1 MNNQL
6 PPDPEFE
13 DEMLVS
19 MKDWTAQ
26 DFSNLYVR
34 YRPIVLA
41 HVKKVLANPDQAEE
55 VTQDTFFY
63 LMTALPEV
71 DSELGVLRLLKWKS
85 RMLALNLVARE
96 SRISQAPLDESASF
110 FEADIP
116 EPSDAVVRAD
126 DAAIVAQALAK
137 IPPLQR
143 RALVMSLYE
152 EQTYAQMAETLE
164 VTPNAV
170 RQMVFRAKASF
181 RKALIGEAAAEG
193 LSASEILSLAARR
206 AAANSGKFFG
216 AAGVMVLVA
225 AVSFGFMPQSPS
237 DQRASLPSP
246 VIQEEFGDLGM
257 SSDSDAGEE
266 EVPAPASLAT
276 GPETQEPAI
285 ELSES
290 VAPAE
295 TVSISNFETDLA
307 EGTSTAEVAQAPFSA
322 QLQTGLVASSL
333 SVRQVNHPFG
343 TPAGQVAVSFDFG
356 PDLQMFANY
365 DPTTN
370 VLVSPVLVAEVNGQQ
385 LIGIP
390 KLSAAE
396 LVDAGGGFSEL
407 KVSIQDFYAEV
418 DGAALNYSWIT
429 DASSSLTLTT
439 NQKSSIVRGEALLN
453 G

>member
-1 MNNQL
+1 MNHQL

-13 DEMLVS
+13 DAVPVS

-34 YRPIVLA
+34 YRPTVLA
-41 HVKKVLANPDQAEE
+41 HVKKVLVNPDQAEE

-71 DSELGVLRLLKWKS
+71 DSEFGVLRLLKWKS

-96 SRISQAPLDESASF
+96 SRISQAPLDESTSS
-110 FEADIP
+110 FEAEIP
-116 EPSDAVVRAD
+116 EPSEAIVRAD

-170 RQMVFRAKASF
+170 RQMVFRAKGSF

-193 LSASEILSLAARR
+193 LSVSEILSLAARR
-206 AAANSGKFFG
+206 AAANSGKFIG

-237 DQRASLPSP
+237 DQRASEPSL
-246 VIQEEFGDLGM
+246 VIQEEVGDLGI
-257 SSDSDAGEE
+257 SSDSGAGEE
-266 EVPAPASLAT
+266 EVPAPSSLAT
-276 GPETQEPAI
+276 EPETQAPSIEP
-285 ELSES
+285 SES
-290 VAPAE
+290 VALAE
-295 TVSISNFETDLA
+295 TVSISNFETELA
-307 EGTSTAEVAQAPFSA
+307 EGASTAEVAQAPFPA
-322 QLQTGLVASSL
+322 QLQTGLVTSSL
-333 SVRQVNHPFG
+333 SVRQVTHPLG

-365 DPTTN
+365 DPGTN
-370 VLVSPVLVAEVNGQQ
+370 VLVSPVLVAEVDGQQ

-396 LVDAGGGFSEL
+396 VVDAGGGLSEL
-407 KVSIQDFYAEV
+407 KVSIQDFYTEV

-439 NQKSSIVRGEALLN
+439 NGKSSIVRGEALLN

>member
-1 MNNQL
+1 MNHQL
-6 PPDPEFE
+6 PSDPDFE
-13 DEMLVS
+13 DAVPVS

-41 HVKKVLANPDQAEE
+41 HVKKVLVNPDQAEE

-71 DSELGVLRLLKWKS
+71 DSEFGVLRLLKWKS

-96 SRISQAPLDESASF
+96 SRISQGPLDESNSF
-110 FEADIP
+110 FEAEIP
-116 EPSDAVVRAD
+116 EPSEAIVRAD

-170 RQMVFRAKASF
+170 RQMVFRAKESF

-193 LSASEILSLAARR
+193 LSVSEILSLAARK
-206 AAANSGKFFG
+206 AAANSGKFIG
-216 AAGVMVLVA
+216 AAGVLVLVSA
-225 AVSFGFMPQSPS
+225 LSVGFLPESPS
-237 DQRASLPSP
+237 DQRASQLSP
-246 VIQEEFGDLGM
+246 VLQEKAGDLGI
-257 SSDSDAGEE
+257 SSDTGVGQGGLPATSPLETEAAIQEPISEPVESAAPVETVANPNLKTGGGEGANTAGVSDAF
-266 EVPAPASLAT
+266 
-276 GPETQEPAI
+276 
-285 ELSES
+285 S
-290 VAPAE
+290 V
-295 TVSISNFETDLA
+295 
-307 EGTSTAEVAQAPFSA
+307 A
-322 QLQTGLVASSL
+322 QLQTGLVTSSL
-333 SVRQVNHPFG
+333 SVRQVNHPLG
-343 TPAGQVAVSFDFG
+343 TPAGHVAVSFDFG
-356 PDLQMFANY
+356 PKFQMFANY
-365 DPTTN
+365 DPGTN
-370 VLVSPVLVAEVNGQQ
+370 VLVSPVLVAEVDGQQ

-396 LVDAGGGFSEL
+396 VVDAGGGLSEL
-407 KVSIQDFYAEV
+407 KVSIQDFYTEV

-439 NQKSSIVRGEALLN
+439 NGKSSIVRGEALLN